1 MRESAGTPFKGW
13 FMGAGGGVADGICLQ
28 GLEACGPVGLVW
40 RDPKNESEGCV
51 EWQLQ
56 EKKHQTKKGLGFSE
70 KTTRGSDWAGAITC
84 KHLPIHA
91 DGCIGEACQGQQ
103 GDPPSQC
110 LGHPTCWFPQ
120 LPGTVR
126 SAQEAKPVSVWGMLT
141 CSSSSQLRDLS
152 PQPRVTPGKPN
163 RKRLEDRTEE
173 PQWRSDA
180 GNQLGG

>member
-1 MRESAGTPFKGW
+1 MPRWRGW
-13 FMGAGGGVADGICLQ
+13 PGFGGPGGAGGFWRLGHAIQLAKDRAAAGMGLLLRRCRGQGPHLRMTGEPRDVSRVVA
-28 GLEACGPVGLVW
+28 
-40 RDPKNESEGCV
+40 
-51 EWQLQ
+51 
-56 EKKHQTKKGLGFSE
+56 GFSSFDADE
-70 KTTRGSDWAGAITC
+70 ALGGGNQGPSDPGWGS
-84 KHLPIHA
+84 
-91 DGCIGEACQGQQ
+91 
-103 GDPPSQC
+103 
-110 LGHPTCWFPQ
+110 PTCWFPQ